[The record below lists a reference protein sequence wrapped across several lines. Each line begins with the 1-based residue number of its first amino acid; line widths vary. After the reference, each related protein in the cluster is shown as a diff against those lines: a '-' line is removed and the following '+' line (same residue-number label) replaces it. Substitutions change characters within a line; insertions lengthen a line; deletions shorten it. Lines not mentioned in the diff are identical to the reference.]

1 MSKSSKEQLYLDLK
15 RKILTLALE
24 PGAHLDETTLSDD
37 YGISRTPLREVFR
50 RLAGEGYIQIR
61 DNRGTIVSP
70 MSHKSLR
77 DFFQTAPMVYAS
89 IARLAAQNATPDQIK
104 ALRDVQKRFRKAV
117 EDDAAEDMIFWNDR
131 FHFDMGLMADN
142 QYLMPSLQRLLIDH
156 ARIGQTFWRA
166 RNQNMRQRIGEAADH
181 HDRFIEAIDAGD
193 EETAVALTVDHWK
206 LSRDHME
213 MFVRPDPL
221 PIDAVHTVQGR

>member
-1 MSKSSKEQLYLDLK
+1 MSKSSKERLYADLK

-24 PGAHLDETTLSDD
+24 PGAHLDETTLSVD
-37 YGISRTPLREVFR
+37 YGISRTPLRDVFR
-50 RLAGEGYIQIR
+50 QLAGEGYIQIR

-70 MSHKSLR
+70 MSHKSMR
-77 DFFQTAPMVYAS
+77 DFFLTAPMIYAS
-89 IARLAAQNATPDQIK
+89 VARLAAQNATPDQVK
-104 ALRDVQKRFRKAV
+104 ALAAVQAKFRKAV
-117 EDDAAEDMIFWNDR
+117 EAGSVEDMIFWNNR

-166 RNQNMRQRIGEAADH
+166 RNDDMANRIQEAADH
-181 HDRFIEAIDAGD
+181 HDRFLEIIAAGD
-193 EETAVALTVDHWK
+193 ADAAHNLTLDHWA

-221 PIDAVHTVQGR
+221 PVDTLISA

>member
-1 MSKSSKEQLYLDLK
+1 MSKSSKERLYADLK
-15 RKILTLALE
+15 RKILTLSLE
-24 PGAHLDETTLSDD
+24 PGAHLDEMKLSAD

-50 RLAGEGYIQIR
+50 RLAGEGYIRIR

-77 DFFQTAPMVYAS
+77 DFFQTAPLIYAS
-89 IARLAAQNATPDQIK
+89 TARLAAQCATPEQIK
-104 ALRDVQKRFRKAV
+104 NLKAVQRKFRKAV
-117 EDDAAEDMIFWNDR
+117 DADEVDDMVFWNDR
-131 FHFDMGLMADN
+131 FHFDMGSMADN

-166 RNQNMRQRIGEAADH
+166 RDRAMRQRIENAADH
-181 HDRFIEAIDAGD
+181 HDRFIEVIEAGN
-193 EETAVALTVDHWK
+193 EEAAVALTLDHWA

-221 PIDAVHTVQGR
+221 PIDVPLSA